1 MTPRFWR
8 GLAACLLATA
18 AGIASAQPYPAKPIR
33 VVVPFAVGSGT
44 DLLTRMVTDEMG
56 RILGTTFI
64 VDNKPGASSQIA
76 AEAAAS
82 APPDGYTVMMTTN
95 TAHSANSHLFRKLR
109 YDPLKDFTP
118 IARIN
123 TFLFVLAVKADS
135 PLKTPA
141 DLIAHVRANPGKFS
155 YGFGNSTGQVAGA
168 HFVKYGKLD
177 AQPVPYKSTPPAMTD
192 MAGGQIE
199 FMFVDVAA
207 LQSFLKSGKL
217 KMLGVQADV
226 RSPLLPDLP
235 PVGETVPGFNFTV
248 WGGLVGPAGMPP
260 AIVQTLHAA
269 ANKALATPAVRE
281 KMISM
286 GLEPQP
292 MSNEDF
298 RRFVVDQHAAWGKSI
313 RDAGIQPE

>member
-192 MAGGQIE
+192 MSGGQIE